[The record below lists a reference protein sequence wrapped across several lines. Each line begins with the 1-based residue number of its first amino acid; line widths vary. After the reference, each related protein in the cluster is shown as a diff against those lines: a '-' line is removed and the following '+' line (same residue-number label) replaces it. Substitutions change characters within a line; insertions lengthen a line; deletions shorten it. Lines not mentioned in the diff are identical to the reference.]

1 MMMMIIVIILLIY
14 VDLHKYHKSEIFIT
28 YSFLLCF
35 SQRTK
40 LHRKWWTY

>member
-1 MMMMIIVIILLIY
+1 MMMMMIIIILLIY
-14 VDLHKYHKSEIFIT
+14 VDLHKDKYHKREIFIT

-40 LHRKWWTY
+40 LHRKW

>member
-1 MMMMIIVIILLIY
+1 MMIIIIINLY
-14 VDLHKYHKSEIFIT
+14 GYKHKDKYHKSEIVIT

-40 LHRKWWTY
+40 LYRKW